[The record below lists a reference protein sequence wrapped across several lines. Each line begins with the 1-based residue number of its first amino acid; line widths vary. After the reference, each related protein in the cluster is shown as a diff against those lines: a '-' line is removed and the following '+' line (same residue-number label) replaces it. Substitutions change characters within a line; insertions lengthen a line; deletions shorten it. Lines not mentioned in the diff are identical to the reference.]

1 MATATMTSKGQI
13 TIPIETRERLRLVPG
28 VKVEF
33 VENEH
38 GDIVV
43 RPKTVD
49 IRTLRGCIRY
59 DGPRVTLAQMD
70 QAVESALRAESAPKR
85 R

>member
-13 TIPIETRERLRLVPG
+13 TIPIETRRRLKLVAG
-28 VKVEF
+28 LKVEF
-33 VENEH
+33 IENEH
-38 GDIVV
+38 GDIVL

-59 DGPRVTLAQMD
+59 EGP
-70 QAVESALRAESAPKR
+70 AVSLEEMERAIARGLRASRAAK
-85 R
+85 